1 MKHAGRTLAVFLLTL
16 ALGLMPG
23 MNLAALGE
31 SASGSKSDID
41 TPLTLEAK
49 TDGTIVVK
57 HPMVGMQYS
66 KNGARTVVQSTDDIT
81 IDVTEGDSVQFFGK
95 GTEIT
100 RYGDSDSAINNRT
113 KITGGTAQCYIYG
126 NIMSLVDE
134 NGFSTARALT
144 GYSAFAYLFEKNGN
158 LYNHGTRKLVLP
170 ATTLTEYCYCKMFSG
185 CSALTAAPD
194 LPAATLTKHCYLYMF
209 ADCTSLKAAPRLDA
223 RTLAANCCESM
234 FSGCSALTAA
244 PDLPADSL
252 AAYCYKS
259 MFYRCSALAAAPRL
273 DARTLAA
280 NCYVSMFQLCS
291 SLTAAPVLP
300 APKLVDGCYLDMF
313 KDCTKLNAVTC
324 LATDIAANNAT
335 LDWLSSV
342 SATGTFVKPP
352 MQSWPTGA
360 SGIPSGW
367 TVNDYVAVTGVT
379 LSKSSLSLSVG
390 DSATLK
396 ASVQPSDAT
405 EQGIVWSSGNTAV
418 ATVSNSGV
426 VKAVAEGTATITAAS
441 VADSNKKAT
450 CTVTVTASGTV
461 LATSIKLNKT
471 QITVKVGQTAKLT
484 RTILPENVTITKG
497 SYKVSDKTVFT
508 VQKSTIN
515 GNKCVYTIKG
525 VGVGT
530 AKLTVYTEDGSG
542 LSASCSVK
550 VVKDDI
556 PVSSVSLS
564 SSTLTL
570 DVGGECYMPATVLPE
585 NATDR
590 SVIWSSSNTSVAT
603 VNDSIVYAIA
613 PGTAVI
619 KATAASDSSKYATC
633 KVTVKAAVPE
643 KKLTKTGS
651 NGTVSLEKGEQL
663 QLIPTFATKKGWTIK
678 SYASSNKKIATVSA
692 SGLVTAKKAGTA
704 TITVKTKNGKK
715 ATLKIKVVD
724 PTAPTKV
731 KLNKTGTV
739 KLKKGKTLQLTA
751 TVYPD
756 TAVTTL
762 TWKSSNK
769 KVATVSKDGVVK
781 GLKKGTATIT
791 VKTKNGKT
799 ATVKIK
805 VVS

>member
-379 LSKSSLSLSVG
+379 LKRGGAEAKILDLTTGST
-390 DSATLK
+390 ATLT
-396 ASVQPSDAT
+396 AVVAPDGATDREVSWRSSDDSIAT
-405 EQGIVWSSGNTAV
+405 VADGLVTAV
-418 ATVSNSGV
+418 APGIATV
-426 VKAVAEGTATITAAS
+426 TATS
-441 VADSNKKAT
+441 LADSAFYASCVVTVPSTYIITIPATLDVQNAGWNDSEGISASGSLAAGKKL
-450 CTVTVTASGTV
+450 TVTASSDGEFALVNTDNNNDKIDYKLVELADENSWYDGTTENTV
-461 LATSIKLNKT
+461 WEFTTLSEDADT
-471 QITVKVGQTAKLT
+471 QSMGVVVQDYSTA
-484 RTILPENVTITKG
+484 
-497 SYKVSDKTVFT
+497 
-508 VQKSTIN
+508 
-515 GNKCVYTIKG
+515 
-525 VGVGT
+525 
-530 AKLTVYTEDGSG
+530 
-542 LSASCSVK
+542 
-550 VVKDDI
+550 
-556 PVSSVSLS
+556 
-564 SSTLTL
+564 
-570 DVGGECYMPATVLPE
+570 
-585 NATDR
+585 
-590 SVIWSSSNTSVAT
+590 
-603 VNDSIVYAIA
+603 A
-613 PGTAVI
+613 PGSEYIDTVTFTARVE
-619 KATAASDSSKYATC
+619 D
-633 KVTVKAAVPE
+633 
-643 KKLTKTGS
+643 
-651 NGTVSLEKGEQL
+651 
-663 QLIPTFATKKGWTIK
+663 
-678 SYASSNKKIATVSA
+678 
-692 SGLVTAKKAGTA
+692 AK
-704 TITVKTKNGKK
+704 
-715 ATLKIKVVD
+715 
-724 PTAPTKV
+724 
-731 KLNKTGTV
+731 
-739 KLKKGKTLQLTA
+739 
-751 TVYPD
+751 
-756 TAVTTL
+756 
-762 TWKSSNK
+762 
-769 KVATVSKDGVVK
+769 
-781 GLKKGTATIT
+781 
-791 VKTKNGKT
+791 
-799 ATVKIK
+799 
-805 VVS
+805 